1 MLKHDAIRLLHMR
14 DAVEEAMS
22 FIGNK
27 SRESLDK
34 DRMLVLAL
42 IKDIEIVGEA
52 ASRISNEAQDT
63 TPEIPWANIIGMRNR
78 LIHAYFDINLDIL
91 WQTVSKDLP
100 ELAVKLNEAIAVVSG
115 KTETS
120 RPHKLI

>member
-1 MLKHDAIRLLHMR
+1 MSKHDRIRLQHML

-22 FIGNK
+22 FLRGK
-27 SRESLDK
+27 DRKALEH

-52 ASRISNEAQDT
+52 ASRISDETKQAAPD
-63 TPEIPWANIIGMRNR
+63 IPWPSITGMRNR

-91 WQTVSKDLP
+91 WQTATKDLP
-100 ELAVKLNEAIAVVSG
+100 ELSAKLNQVIKAI
-115 KTETS
+115 E
-120 RPHKLI
+120 

>member
-1 MLKHDAIRLLHMR
+1 MSKHDEIRIKHML
-14 DAVEEAMS
+14 DAVEEALT
-22 FIGNK
+22 FVRNRD
-27 SRESLDK
+27 REHLDQ

-52 ASRISNEAQDT
+52 ASRISDETKQAAPD
-63 TPEIPWANIIGMRNR
+63 IPWANITGMRNR

-100 ELAVKLNEAIAVVSG
+100 ELSAKLNQVI
-115 KTETS
+115 KTV
-120 RPHKLI
+120 K